1 MSDIHSVCPN
11 LVSSSAPKALNQ
23 SERWWKRGLRFSV
36 LRLLSYISSTT
47 RGRNRLGDVPFNSL
61 ADDDR
66 SKLQRKHHL
75 KSPPTFAAHIS
86 QASSVFAVLL
96 PSCPDRNKKHDHIST
111 PITKDSPH
119 PDWACE
125 GVTIIPAKS
134 FSASHHLK
142 RLGYGPPWR
151 SPNMHS
157 SSREG
162 R

>member
-86 QASSVFAVLL
+86 QAPSVLAVLL

-111 PITKDSPH
+111 PITKDNLH

-134 FSASHHLK
+134 FSTSYHRE
-142 RLGYGPPWR
+142 RLGCGPP
-151 SPNMHS
+151 
-157 SSREG
+157 
-162 R
+162 

>member
-23 SERWWKRGLRFSV
+23 SERWWKRGLRRR
-36 LRLLSYISSTT
+36 LRCSDLLSYISSTT

-111 PITKDSPH
+111 PITKDSLH

-134 FSASHHLK
+134 FSTSHHRE
-142 RLGYGPPWR
+142 RLGCGPP
-151 SPNMHS
+151 
-157 SSREG
+157 
-162 R
+162 

>member
-66 SKLQRKHHL
+66 SKLQRPYHL

-119 PDWACE
+119 PDWACV

-134 FSASHHLK
+134 FSASHHRE
-142 RLGYGPPWR
+142 RLGCGPP
-151 SPNMHS
+151 
-157 SSREG
+157 
-162 R
+162 